1 MICTKSRTM
10 FRNILKWA
18 LTVAVVGW
26 CIFIWQFSFAPAAKS
41 AETSSNVQEICNE
54 ILESMG
60 SEKQVTSH
68 TVRKTAHFTEF
79 FVLGALA
86 VAALTAHGFRHPLV
100 LSPLVFLPAA
110 VIDECIQ
117 LFAPARGPSVLDVL
131 LDTLGGIG
139 GACLFFA
146 VFSALLY
153 IINKSREKISK
164 TT

>member
-1 MICTKSRTM
+1 MICTKSRTI

-54 ILESMG
+54 ILESIG

-79 FVLGALA
+79 FALGRN
-86 VAALTAHGFRHPLV
+86 RHQPQPG
-100 LSPLVFLPAA
+100 SCGRPGS
-110 VIDECIQ
+110 DSD
-117 LFAPARGPSVLDVL
+117 R
-131 LDTLGGIG
+131 
-139 GACLFFA
+139 
-146 VFSALLY
+146 Y
-153 IINKSREKISK
+153 
-164 TT
+164 